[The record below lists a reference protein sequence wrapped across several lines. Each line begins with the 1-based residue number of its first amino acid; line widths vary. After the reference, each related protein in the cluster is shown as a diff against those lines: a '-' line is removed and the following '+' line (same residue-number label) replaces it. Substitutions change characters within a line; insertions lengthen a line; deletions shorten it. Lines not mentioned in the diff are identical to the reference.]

1 LDIPQLHLHDID
13 IDICVNSS
21 TQYAGHVAVA
31 VAVALGVGVF
41 CIVGFIHD
49 VHNSFR
55 SINISVTRD
64 VNYVNIHF
72 TIAVDIDNFDVD
84 TGTPPVNST
93 SRPESPV
100 LYFLM
105 GFKTSGFGGLG

>member
-41 CIVGFIHD
+41 CIVGFIRD
-49 VHNSFR
+49 VHNSLR
-55 SINISVTRD
+55 SINISVTRA
-64 VNYVNIHF
+64 VNYVNINF
-72 TIAVDIDNFDVD
+72 TIAVNFDNIDVD

-100 LYFLM
+100 YGSRGAVVLLD
-105 GFKTSGFGGLG
+105 GV